1 MAKSKK
7 RGPAQKSKSSYAQ
20 ELQIKKQLGANI
32 IADWT
37 AQLCLDTMA
46 IVLNDPEVMG
56 HSALGSKRL
65 MRVCEAFNELF
76 DKTRLALSKSDEAE
90 YWRVKIDQAQERIF
104 GPDYLHWQER
114 YGRSQAFTESLEEK
128 QAACDKVIARYLA
141 SDRDTRTELQPS
153 AALIRRLKQRKGFTN
168 ATRNNIRVYRSVAG
182 YTIEMAGRNG
192 AKAKS
197 ELIRLPGTK

>member
-65 MRVCEAFNELF
+65 MRVCEAFNEPGARAHLRPRLSSLARALF
-76 DKTRLALSKSDEAE
+76 LLGRARHLLRRKEHGSIDKEDAAWLGACCAVRT
-90 YWRVKIDQAQERIF
+90 W
-104 GPDYLHWQER
+104 GPS
-114 YGRSQAFTESLEEK
+114 GG
-128 QAACDKVIARYLA
+128 AR
-141 SDRDTRTELQPS
+141 T
-153 AALIRRLKQRKGFTN
+153 
-168 ATRNNIRVYRSVAG
+168 V
-182 YTIEMAGRNG
+182 
-192 AKAKS
+192 
-197 ELIRLPGTK
+197 

>member
-20 ELQIKKQLGANI
+20 ELQTKKQLGANI

-90 YWRVKIDQAQERIF
+90 YWRVKIDSAQERIF

-114 YGRSQAFTESLEEK
+114 YSYWDE
-128 QAACDKVIARYLA
+128 
-141 SDRDTRTELQPS
+141 RDT
-153 AALIRRLKQRKGFTN
+153 
-168 ATRNNIRVYRSVAG
+168 Y
-182 YTIEMAGRNG
+182 
-192 AKAKS
+192 
-197 ELIRLPGTK
+197 

>member
-46 IVLNDPEVMG
+46 IVLNAPEVMG

-76 DKTRLALSKSDEAE
+76 DKTRLALSLRAM
-90 YWRVKIDQAQERIF
+90 
-104 GPDYLHWQER
+104 
-114 YGRSQAFTESLEEK
+114 
-128 QAACDKVIARYLA
+128 
-141 SDRDTRTELQPS
+141 
-153 AALIRRLKQRKGFTN
+153 RLNT
-168 ATRNNIRVYRSVAG
+168 
-182 YTIEMAGRNG
+182 G
-192 AKAKS
+192 A
-197 ELIRLPGTK
+197 

>member
-20 ELQIKKQLGANI
+20 ELQIKKQLSANI

-104 GPDYLHWQER
+104 GPGVAELLER
-114 YGRSQAFTESLEEK
+114 VREHHSL
-128 QAACDKVIARYLA
+128 R
-141 SDRDTRTELQPS
+141 S
-153 AALIRRLKQRKGFTN
+153 AA
-168 ATRNNIRVYRSVAG
+168 ASM
-182 YTIEMAGRNG
+182 EMAYSKAWRIVRAAEEGMGCKLLSSSTGGRHG
-192 AKAKS
+192 GGQQRRGES
-197 ELIRLPGTK
+197 FQ

>member
-56 HSALGSKRL
+56 HSALGAS
-65 MRVCEAFNELF
+65 
-76 DKTRLALSKSDEAE
+76 
-90 YWRVKIDQAQERIF
+90 
-104 GPDYLHWQER
+104 
-114 YGRSQAFTESLEEK
+114 
-128 QAACDKVIARYLA
+128 AR
-141 SDRDTRTELQPS
+141 PS
-153 AALIRRLKQRKGFTN
+153 TS
-168 ATRNNIRVYRSVAG
+168 Y
-182 YTIEMAGRNG
+182 
-192 AKAKS
+192 
-197 ELIRLPGTK
+197 LIRLGLPSLRAMRLNTGA

>member
-1 MAKSKK
+1 MAKNKK
-7 RGPAQKSKSSYAQ
+7 RGPAQKSKGSYAQ
-20 ELQIKKQLGANI
+20 ELQMKKQLGANI

-104 GPDYLHWQER
+104 GSDYLHWQER
-114 YGRSQAFTESLEEK
+114 YS
-128 QAACDKVIARYLA
+128 Y
-141 SDRDTRTELQPS
+141 
-153 AALIRRLKQRKGFTN
+153 
-168 ATRNNIRVYRSVAG
+168 
-182 YTIEMAGRNG
+182 
-192 AKAKS
+192 
-197 ELIRLPGTK
+197 

>member
-1 MAKSKK
+1 MRIKKNRYRIIIWLLNFNIVYRKSAFLFISFIPLEKEVDMAKSKK

-20 ELQIKKQLGANI
+20 ELQMKKQLGANI

-104 GPDYLHWQER
+104 GPGYLHWQER
-114 YGRSQAFTESLEEK
+114 YSYWDE
-128 QAACDKVIARYLA
+128 
-141 SDRDTRTELQPS
+141 RDT
-153 AALIRRLKQRKGFTN
+153 
-168 ATRNNIRVYRSVAG
+168 Y
-182 YTIEMAGRNG
+182 
-192 AKAKS
+192 
-197 ELIRLPGTK
+197 

>member
-7 RGPAQKSKSSYAQ
+7 RGPAQKQKGSYAQ
-20 ELQIKKQLGANI
+20 ELQLKKQLSANI

-65 MRVCEAFNELF
+65 MRVCEAFNAQYE
-76 DKTRLALSKSDEAE
+76 KTRLALSNSNEAE
-90 YWRVKIDQAQERIF
+90 YWRVKIDQAQARIF

-114 YGRSQAFTESLEEK
+114 YAYWDE
-128 QAACDKVIARYLA
+128 
-141 SDRDTRTELQPS
+141 RDT
-153 AALIRRLKQRKGFTN
+153 
-168 ATRNNIRVYRSVAG
+168 Y
-182 YTIEMAGRNG
+182 
-192 AKAKS
+192 
-197 ELIRLPGTK
+197 